1 MLELVRRAA
10 LVVLWFIV
18 ALRIIVGDVVLV
30 QPRRSQAR
38 QPRGMEYR
46 ALKRV
51 GSRIVAVQ
59 IRLVIA

>member
-1 MLELVRRAA
+1 MIELMRRRA
-10 LVVLWFIV
+10 LVALWFIV
-18 ALRIIVGDVVLV
+18 ALRIIVGDVALV
-30 QPRRSQAR
+30 QPPPSQAR
-38 QPRGMEYR
+38 KPRGMEYR

>member
-18 ALRIIVGDVVLV
+18 ALRIIVGDVALV

-38 QPRGMEYR
+38 QPRGMELR
-46 ALKRV
+46 TIKRV

>member
-18 ALRIIVGDVVLV
+18 ALRIIVGDVALV
-30 QPRRSQAR
+30 QPRGSQAR
-38 QPRGMEYR
+38 QPRGMELR
-46 ALKRV
+46 TIKRF
-51 GSRIVAVQ
+51 GGRIVAVQ